1 MKKHIA
7 IIAAAFALT
16 LVAALTG
23 TAFAHA
29 KLASSVPAAG
39 AKLASAPAKVT
50 LVFDE
55 EVGDNAAET
64 FFKVADA
71 SGKEIATGKL
81 DNTDIGHKT
90 LSGALP
96 SGLGNG
102 VYTVTWKA
110 VTPDDGGVSAGKF
123 SFGVNADPGP
133 QTDVAGQEQEA
144 ATATPA
150 AAAATATR
158 AATPAATLAA
168 TTTPAA
174 AVATATRAATPAA
187 TATPAGGATTLP
199 NTGGEAGASLP
210 IAVALA
216 LLAAGALALRSL
228 RSRP

>member
-1 MKKHIA
+1 VKKPTA
-7 IIAAAFALT
+7 IIALAFALT

-55 EVGDNAAET
+55 EVSDKADET

-71 SGKEIATGKL
+71 SGKEIAAGKL
-81 DNTDIGHKT
+81 DNTDIDHKT

-110 VTPDDGGVSAGKF
+110 VTPDDGGVSTGKF

-144 ATATPA
+144 ATAT
-150 AAAATATR
+150 ATR
-158 AATPAATLAA
+158 AATA
-168 TTTPAA
+168 TPAGA
-174 AVATATRAATPAA
+174 AATATRAATPAA
-187 TATPAGGATTLP
+187 TATPAGAAATLP
-199 NTGGEAGASLP
+199 NTGGGAGATLS
-210 IAVALA
+210 IAVALG
-216 LLAAGALALRSL
+216 LLAAGALVMRSL
-228 RSRP
+228 RSRA